1 MASTCEV
8 CGKKPSFGKSVSHS
22 HRRTN
27 RRWNPNIQ
35 RVRAVVGGSTKR
47 IDVCTSCIR
56 AGKITKASRIK
67 RPVEA

>member
-35 RVRAVVGGSTKR
+35 RIRAVVGGTTKR

-56 AGKITKASRIK
+56 AGKVAKAARIK

>member
-35 RVRAVVGGSTKR
+35 RVRAIVGGTTKR
-47 IDVCTSCIR
+47 VDVCTSCIR
-56 AGKITKASRIK
+56 AGKITKASRVK